1 MSSRFHQDGSQKYKQ
16 AVIAIQ
22 ELLAAEGADV
32 ANRAYA
38 EAIHTAVRDAYQK
51 EKGATPAKG
60 SHVCVNR
67 LKGSKNCPDK
77 HNTTGTAKC
86 DLRIPASDHLSEWV
100 KDGETY
106 SIVSQPYGISYET
119 LIEMIK
125 FCDQHELEPYISADR
140 AWHFPGSALSIEFRR
155 VRHQG

>member
-1 MSSRFHQDGSQKYKQ
+1 MSSKFHRGGSQKYKQ
-16 AVIAIQ
+16 TVKIMQ
-22 ELLAAEGADV
+22 ELLAAEGIDV

-38 EAIHTAVRDAYQK
+38 EAAHTAVRDAYQK
-51 EKGATPAKG
+51 EKEVTPAKD

-77 HNTTGTAKC
+77 YNSTGIAKC

-106 SIVSQPYGISYET
+106 SIVSQPYGLSLET
-119 LIEMIK
+119 LKEMIE
-125 FCDQHELEPYISADR
+125 FCDQHQLMPYISANR
-140 AWHFPGSALSIEFRR
+140 AWQFPGSALSIEFRR
-155 VRHQG
+155 VK

>member
-1 MSSRFHQDGSQKYKQ
+1 MSSKFHQGGSQKYKQ
-16 AVIAIQ
+16 TVKIMQ
-22 ELLAAEGADV
+22 ELLAAEGIDI

-38 EAIHTAVRDAYQK
+38 EATHTAVRDAYQK
-51 EKGATPAKG
+51 EKGAIPAKD

-77 HNTTGTAKC
+77 YNSTGIAKC

-106 SIVSQPYGISYET
+106 SIVSQPYGLSLGT
-119 LIEMIK
+119 LKEMIE
-125 FCDQHELEPYISADR
+125 FCDQHQLVPYISANR
-140 AWHFPGSALSIEFRR
+140 AWQFPGSALSIEFRR
-155 VRHQG
+155 VK